1 MSSVA
6 GCCSRLRGGRIIGM
20 LAKWSTR
27 MSVSRE
33 VDRRATVVE
42 LMENV
47 SFEQTDIYT
56 KKSISW
62 ILNDSGNSNRC
73 QTSCML
79 HFGAS
84 QTPDAFD
91 TPLHRKFF
99 VSLPISPTLCVPR
112 LRLNALSK
120 HVPLRYAKTA
130 PIPDILWLVALFRP

>member
-1 MSSVA
+1 
-6 GCCSRLRGGRIIGM
+6 M

-47 SFEQTDIYT
+47 SSEQTDIYT

-79 HFGAS
+79 HLGAS

-91 TPLHRKFF
+91 TPDT
-99 VSLPISPTLCVPR
+99 VSGIHATDG
-112 LRLNALSK
+112 LRESGGCARGVLARAEAAGAGTK
-120 HVPLRYAKTA
+120 LRSIATRRT
-130 PIPDILWLVALFRP
+130 PGR